1 MLHPRR
7 REGHGG
13 ECNYDESKNG
23 SSGNNNPLSNP
34 MALMTGG
41 GGGDVFGNMGR
52 HLQLSK
58 DTPALSRSRLPPPRE
73 KDKLG
78 TPTSLCTYQPVYTH
92 EKQLQLSR
100 DTRLGIIWHLT
111 NKWLIISTLGTLKE
125 DKVYS

>member
-58 DTPALSRSRLPPPRE
+58 DTPALSRSRLHPLEKKTNSAHRPPSA
-73 KDKLG
+73 
-78 TPTSLCTYQPVYTH
+78 PTRPSTHTKNNYSYQ
-92 EKQLQLSR
+92 
-100 DTRLGIIWHLT
+100 GIHVW
-111 NKWLIISTLGTLKE
+111 G
-125 DKVYS
+125 

>member
-1 MLHPRR
+1 MVRT
-7 REGHGG
+7 
-13 ECNYDESKNG
+13 
-23 SSGNNNPLSNP
+23 SSGVEQNLAFQFYGKDDLPVTRKTSTAIKGYTCSLS
-34 MALMTGG
+34 
-41 GGGDVFGNMGR
+41 
-52 HLQLSK
+52 LS
-58 DTPALSRSRLPPPRE
+58 SPPPRE

-125 DKVYS
+125 DKFILENM